1 VSTNATHSVTF
12 NPRRLGHANLFV
24 GDLEGAIKFYN
35 LVCGLELVRR
45 EVEISAGFLTNGNT
59 HHDLGLMQ
67 AQVEPGTFVDDQ
79 GRERTRF
86 GRDRKVG
93 LNHLGWEVDNEASL
107 VDAWRAAKKAGAKIT
122 RTLDHQISRSIYVHD
137 PDGNEHEFYAD
148 TLEDWRSVFNL
159 EYDDVVTKVWN
170 PEATVANPTPLWI
183 ENPEMHKVDDAH
195 FHAGFITH
203 VGLVARD
210 YEAMKSFFTDV
221 AGLMIADEDSGKTQC
236 LLRGPAAT
244 LDLILFAPRE
254 GVPAGVS
261 FIAFVASSEEEL
273 LSAQERAQ
281 RAGVKVEFAIDKPER
296 RSVTLRD
303 PDGRRV
309 VIYVRSSGNLGME
322 AGREIMET
330 LQAAAN

>member
-1 VSTNATHSVTF
+1 MSTVATPSVTF
-12 NPRRLGHANLFV
+12 RPRRLGHANLFV
-24 GDLEGAIKFYN
+24 GDVEEAIKFYN

-59 HHDLGLMQ
+59 HHDMGLMQ

-93 LNHLGWEVDNEASL
+93 LNHLGWEVDNEAQL
-107 VDAWRAAKKAGAKIT
+107 VEAWRAAKQAGAKIT
-122 RTLDHQISRSIYVHD
+122 RTLDHQISRSVYVHD

-148 TLEDWRSVFNL
+148 TLDDWRSVFNL
-159 EYDDVVTKVWN
+159 DHDDIVTKVWN
-170 PEATVANPTPLWI
+170 PEETVSNPTPLWI
-183 ENPEMHKVDDAH
+183 KNPDFHKVDDAH
-195 FHAGFITH
+195 FHADFITH

-210 YEAMKSFFTDV
+210 YEAMKSFFIKV
-221 AGLMIADEDSGKTQC
+221 AGLEIADEDSGKTQC
-236 LLRGPAAT
+236 LLRGPVAS

-254 GVPAGVS
+254 GVASGVS

-273 LSAQERAQ
+273 LSAQERAE
-281 RAGVKVEFAIDKPER
+281 RAGVKVEFVIDRPGR

-309 VIYVRSSGNLGME
+309 VIYTRSSDDLGME
-322 AGREIMET
+322 AGREIMQS
-330 LQAAAN
+330 LQSLR